1 MAVILAKIR
10 TGEVVIGKE
19 ISSTGGISECLMVRN
34 RQVSPTKIE
43 TMLTPVFMMMS
54 EDLVSFKIE
63 DIVTK
68 ATPVS
73 DLEAEYTR
81 STSSLVLPTYNG
93 VIHTY
98 K

>member
-1 MAVILAKIR
+1 MAVILAKIK

-19 ISSTGGISECLMVRN
+19 IATGISECLMVRN
-34 RQVSPTKIE
+34 RQASPTKIE

-54 EDLVSFKIE
+54 DDLVSYKTE
-63 DIVTK
+63 DIITK

-73 DLEAEYTR
+73 DLEVEYTR

>member
-1 MAVILAKIR
+1 MSVILAKIR

-19 ISSTGGISECLMVRN
+19 LSTGISDCLMVRN

-54 EDLVSFKIE
+54 DELVSYKNE
-63 DIVTK
+63 DIITR

-81 STSSLVLPTYNG
+81 STSSIILPTYNS
-93 VIHTY
+93 VINTY